1 MSFFFK
7 VGGSAVCL
15 GLCVLQLY
23 ARVLRHHLV
32 DSSSGSSS
40 SSAINSLVGHG
51 YESGRDVSRSSS
63 VFFFKVFQ
71 HFLNYFF

>member
-1 MSFFFK
+1 VSFFFK

-40 SSAINSLVGHG
+40 SSSAINSLVGHG

-63 VFFFKVFQ
+63 VFF
-71 HFLNYFF
+71 